1 MLIDARSPR
10 TLLIVGLL
18 LTCMINVVVSVTDLL
33 PAMAALWAVN
43 GAVQSL
49 GWPCVTNVFLA
60 WFPDPAARGAWYSL
74 LSTCQNAGAALVPL
88 VVVVGVF
95 ARFWGMSSESSS
107 LLWNPSSSF
116 WCNDF
121 Y

>member
-1 MLIDARSPR
+1 
-10 TLLIVGLL
+10 
-18 LTCMINVVVSVTDLL
+18 MINVVVSVTDLL

-88 VVVVGVF
+88 VLVAAINAFGWR
-95 ARFWGMSSESSS
+95 AALWAPA
-107 LLWNPSSSF
+107 LLAGATAALLALL
-116 WCNDF
+116 
-121 Y
+121 